1 MKPQPRL
8 NKKWTIIYS
17 LAIIL
22 LLVSTYI
29 LILPLDT
36 KLRLFCTIDDDHIA
50 ETPPKYQLIY
60 RFAPDG
66 GPSGY
71 WTNPDTGTRL
81 IVITIWAAIDAGT
94 WLYYDNTEN
103 IFWIGVLTG
112 PMKSA
117 FYGPYPGILWTLT
130 SLINPLAIAGITL
143 SIIAL
148 IYQPIHKLLTKNYTT
163 SNL

>member
-8 NKKWTIIYS
+8 NQKWTIIYA
-17 LAIIL
+17 LAIAL
-22 LLVSTYI
+22 LLASTYV
-29 LILPLDT
+29 LTLPLDT
-36 KLRLFCTIDDDHIA
+36 KLRFFCTIDDDHIA
-50 ETPPKYQLIY
+50 KTPPTSN
-60 RFAPDG
+60 
-66 GPSGY
+66 SGDY
-71 WTNPDTGTRL
+71 WTNPNTGTKL
-81 IVITIWAAIDAGT
+81 VVITIWVAIDTGM

-130 SLINPLAIAGITL
+130 SLINPLAIAGIIL